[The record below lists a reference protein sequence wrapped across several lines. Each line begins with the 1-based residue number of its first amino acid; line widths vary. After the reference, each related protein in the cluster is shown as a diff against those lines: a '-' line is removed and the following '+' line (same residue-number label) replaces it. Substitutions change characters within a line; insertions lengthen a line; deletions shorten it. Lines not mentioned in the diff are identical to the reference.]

1 MNQQFDILIIDDE
14 QIIVKATR
22 KLLVLEGF
30 NIDEAVD
37 VETAIEKLQQN
48 SYKLIIS
55 DLMLPRVSGIN
66 LINRLKITHP
76 DVPVIIISGYAMVEN
91 AIRSFRAGAFDFLPK
106 PFDVH
111 ELLGVVYRA
120 MRHRAIIKD
129 AGQRDAKHVSSAEI
143 SKAWKKEKSDYY
155 FLGQHSWARLESEGA
170 VTFGIGQTFFG
181 RIGPLERIEFPTR
194 YSDLWQGNLC
204 VRIFESKELI
214 HLVWAP
220 LSGKVIEINHELQQ
234 NPNLINS
241 DPFGRGWLLKMLP
254 TCLESELDNL
264 NHQ

>member
-30 NIDEAVD
+30 IIDDAVD
-37 VETAIEKLQQN
+37 VETAIQKMQQN

-55 DLMLPRVSGIN
+55 DLMLPRVSGLD
-66 LINRLKITHP
+66 LIDQVKNIHP
-76 DVPVIIISGYAMVEN
+76 ELPVIIISGYAMVEN
-91 AIRSFRAGAFDFLPK
+91 ALRSFRAGAFDFLPK

-120 MRHRAIIKD
+120 LRHRAILKD
-129 AGQRDAKHVSSAEI
+129 AAQQDAKHVGFVDI
-143 SKAWKKEKSDYY
+143 NRVHKNEKSDYY

-170 VTFGIGQTFFG
+170 VTFGIGETFFG
-181 RIGPLERIEFPTR
+181 RMGDLQKIEFPNR

-204 VRIFESKELI
+204 VRIFETNALI
-214 HLVWAP
+214 HMVWAP
-220 LSGKVIEINHELQQ
+220 LSGKVIEINHELQK
-234 NPNLINS
+234 NPDLINS

-254 TCLESELDNL
+254 TNLDSELENL
-264 NHQ
+264 QRR